1 MYGKHKGKCKKL
13 RIYIYVNE
21 WGASNLA
28 QSVVVDSA
36 DVSSVKQTYC

>member
-1 MYGKHKGKCKKL
+1 MFSSVWKNRVKRKKL

-28 QSVVVDSA
+28 QF
-36 DVSSVKQTYC
+36 YL